1 MKKNKGRISMII
13 TQYMRDEHRAC
24 DELFADA
31 EKSVIDGDFG
41 KAKDQFLLFAD
52 ETLRHFKKEEEAL
65 FSTFEKLTGNAEGPT
80 RVMRFEHEQVRGLLG
95 KMAQSVENTDKDAY
109 LSLAE
114 SMMIL
119 LQQHNMKEEQ
129 MLYAM
134 CDRVIPQDVKEE
146 TLATMK
152 AIEL

>member
-1 MKKNKGRISMII
+1 MII
-13 TQYMRDEHRAC
+13 TNYMRSEHRAC

-31 EKSVIDGDFG
+31 EKSVIDGDFT
-41 KAKDQFLLFAD
+41 KAEEQFLKFSN
-52 ETLRHFKKEEEAL
+52 ETLRHFKKEEDEL
-65 FSTFEKLTGNAEGPT
+65 FVVFESITGNSEGPT
-80 RVMRFEHEQVRGLLG
+80 RVMRFEHEQVRGVIG
-95 KMAQSVENTDKDAY
+95 KMAEAIESRDKDAY

-134 CDRVIPQDVKEE
+134 CDRVIPQDKKEE
-146 TLATMK
+146 TLKNMDK
-152 AIEL
+152 IEL

>member
-1 MKKNKGRISMII
+1 MII
-13 TQYMRDEHRAC
+13 TSYMRNEHRAC
-24 DELFADA
+24 DDIFVEAEKAVIEGKFTEGIAKFEDFAD
-31 EKSVIDGDFG
+31 V
-41 KAKDQFLLFAD
+41 
-52 ETLRHFKKEEEAL
+52 TLRHFKKEEESL
-65 FSTFEKLTGNAEGPT
+65 FPTFENLTGNSEGPT
-80 RVMRFEHEQVRGLLG
+80 RVMKFEHEQVRGLMG
-95 KMAQSVENTDKDAY
+95 KMAEALTNEDKDAY

-134 CDRVIPQDVKEE
+134 CDRMMPSEIKEE
-146 TLATMK
+146 TLSTMK